1 MHHGTN
7 NNSSEIIGF
16 DLGHG
21 ESAVTIAVATA
32 LTEPQVLDVQ
42 GRKSMITAVAQHPHR
57 GVLIGEDAYTAKNLQ
72 NLRIRFKSSQLN
84 QPGVREPIRLF
95 AEKVLR
101 ILTADGKI
109 KGNGESHFIVG
120 CPSGW
125 NQNTRTDYAL
135 LLKEA
140 GLNPVTVMAES
151 RAAFLNAKEAGDL
164 SVKEEQLAGSV
175 LIIDVGS
182 STTDFTAVQSLKEY
196 PIDFGHNELGAGLI
210 DVAILERTLQT
221 HRDKHELIRIFSQA
235 PHVKAKCELKC
246 RKVKEMFFS
255 NEEKYAE
262 DPAKDVELIEGEKD
276 ILFQVK
282 LSQQEMAEIISTPL
296 PGLGNHSWQDAFQEA
311 LLISKERTKNVP
323 PQLVLLTGGASRM
336 GFIRRLAEGV
346 FPEAR
351 VLLGAEPEFAIAKGL
366 AWAGRID
373 QKTKAFRDEVDGVL
387 YSEQVSGIVKNK
399 LPELLYALA
408 DTLAQKLPEGFILP
422 AFTDWQKGQI
432 KTLASLEPLVE
443 SRLESWLASPE
454 GKKALA
460 QPVVH
465 WFDSLKPQIEGL
477 TNPICDKYHIRR
489 SSLSLPSSKAWGGKV
504 PPGLF
509 DPKKMFALD
518 DFADILNLIVSS
530 VVGTIMGG
538 AGTALLLKGPVGWIV
553 GFLFAAVVIAFGKDK
568 ALDYIKNTDFPVFT
582 RKLALKKVIE
592 WNLRK
597 GEPELKEK
605 IMESFSGN
613 PKAME
618 KIAHGVTGAIR
629 DQLNKSADAAELLIK

>member
-1 MHHGTN
+1 MQHHTTH
-7 NNSSEIIGF
+7 NSSEIIGF

-21 ESAVTIAVATA
+21 ESAVTIATTWA

-42 GRKSMITAVAQHPHR
+42 GRKSMITAVALHPSR

-72 NLRIRFKSSQLN
+72 NLRIRFKSAHLD
-84 QPGVREPIRLF
+84 QPAVREPIRLF
-95 AEKVLR
+95 AEKIYR

-109 KGNGESHFIVG
+109 KGSGDSHFIVG

-125 NQNTRTDYAL
+125 NAEIRTNYAL

-140 GLNPVTVMAES
+140 GMNPVTVMAES

-196 PIDFGHNELGAGLI
+196 PIDFGQNELGAGLI
-210 DVAILERTLQT
+210 DVAILERTL
-221 HRDKHELIRIFSQA
+221 HAHKDRPELTRLFNQF
-235 PHVKAKCELKC
+235 PHLKAKCELKC
-246 RKVKEMFFS
+246 RKVKEMYFS
-255 NEEKYAE
+255 NEEKYTE
-262 DPAKDVELIEGEKD
+262 EPAKDVELIEAEKD

-282 LSQQEMAEIISTPL
+282 IDQREMKDIIAASM
-296 PGLGNHSWQDAFQEA
+296 PGLNKQSWQEAFQEA
-311 LLISKERTKNVP
+311 LLIARERTRNNP

-336 GFIRRLAEGV
+336 GFIRTMTEAV

-373 QKTKAFRDEVDGVL
+373 HKTKAFRDEVDAML
-387 YSEQVSGIVKNK
+387 QSEQVAGIVRGK
-399 LPELLYALA
+399 LPDLLSALSA
-408 DTLAQKLPEGFILP
+408 TLAQNLTNEFVIP
-422 AFTDWQKGQI
+422 AFSDWQKGQI
-432 KTLASLEPLVE
+432 KTLAALEPMVE
-443 SRLESWLASPE
+443 SRLETWLASPV
-454 GKKALA
+454 GKEVLAL
-460 QPVVH
+460 PVMQ
-465 WFDSLKPQIEGL
+465 WFDSLKPQIERL

-489 SSLSLPSSKAWGGKV
+489 SSLSLPSSRAWGGKV

-509 DPKKMFALD
+509 NPKKMLALD
-518 DFADILNLIVSS
+518 DFADILTLIVSS

-538 AGTALLLKGPVGWIV
+538 AGTALLLKGPVGWII
-553 GFLFAAVVIAFGKDK
+553 GFLLAAVVLFLGKEK
-568 ALDYIKNTDFPVFT
+568 ALDYLKTTEFPVFT
-582 RKLALKKVIE
+582 RKLVLRKVVE

-597 GEPELKEK
+597 GEPELKDK
-605 IMESFSGN
+605 IQESLAGN
-613 PKAME
+613 PEATE
-618 KIAHGVTGAIR
+618 KIARDVTNAIR

>member
-1 MHHGTN
+1 MQQSTKD
-7 NNSSEIIGF
+7 NSSEIIGF

-21 ESAVTIAVATA
+21 ESAVTIAVARA

-42 GRKSMITAVAQHPHR
+42 GRKSMITAVAQHPSR
-57 GVLIGEDAYTAKNLQ
+57 GVLIGEDAYTAKNLF
-72 NLRIRFKSSQLN
+72 NLRIRFKSAHLDQQS
-84 QPGVREPIRLF
+84 VREPIRLF
-95 AEKVLR
+95 AEKVFR
-101 ILTADGKI
+101 ILMADGKI

-125 NQNTRTDYAL
+125 SPGTRAEYAL

-140 GLNPVTVMAES
+140 GMNPVTVVAES

-196 PIDFGHNELGAGLI
+196 PIDFGQNELGAGLI
-210 DVAILERTLQT
+210 DVAILERALHNHQDRKELQ
-221 HRDKHELIRIFSQA
+221 RIFTQA

-246 RKVKEMFFS
+246 RKVKEMYFS

-262 DPAKDVELIEGEKD
+262 EPAKDVELIEAERD
-276 ILFQVK
+276 ILFQVRI
-282 LSQQEMAEIISTPL
+282 SQREMAEIISTPM
-296 PGLGNHSWQDAFQEA
+296 PELGRQSWREAFQEA
-311 LLISKERTKNVP
+311 LSIAKERTKNVP

-336 GFIRRLAEGV
+336 GFIRRLAEDA
-346 FPEAR
+346 FPESR

-373 QKTKAFRDEVDGVL
+373 QKTKAFREEVDSL
-387 YSEQVSGIVKNK
+387 LHSEQVAGIVQKK
-399 LPELLYALA
+399 LPDLLSALA
-408 DTLAQKLPEGFILP
+408 DMLAKMLPEGFVIP

-432 KTLASLEPLVE
+432 KTLAALEPAVE
-443 SRLESWLASPE
+443 SRVEDWLASPE
-454 GKKALA
+454 GKEALA
-460 QPVVH
+460 LPVIQ
-465 WFDSLKPQIEGL
+465 WFERLKPQIETL
-477 TNPICDKYHIRR
+477 TNPICDRYHIRR

-509 DPKKMFALD
+509 DPKKMLALD

-538 AGTALLLKGPVGWIV
+538 AGTALLLKGPVGWIL
-553 GFLFAAVVIAFGKDK
+553 GFLFAAIVIAFGKDK
-568 ALDYIKNTDFPVFT
+568 ALDYLKNTDFPVFT
-582 RKLALKKVIE
+582 RKLALRKVIE

-613 PKAME
+613 PQAME
-618 KIAHGVTGAIR
+618 KIAQDVTGAIR

>member
-1 MHHGTN
+1 MQHGTT

-21 ESAVTIAVATA
+21 ESAVTIAITRAI
-32 LTEPQVLDVQ
+32 TEPQVLDIQ
-42 GRKSMITAVAQHPHR
+42 GRKSMITAVAFHPSR
-57 GVLIGEDAYTAKNLQ
+57 GVLIGEDAYTAKNLD
-72 NLRIRFKSSQLN
+72 NLRIRFKSAHLE

-95 AEKVLR
+95 AEKIYR
-101 ILTADGKI
+101 ILVADGKI

-125 NQNTRTDYAL
+125 SPKTRADYAVL
-135 LLKEA
+135 LQEA

-164 SVKEEQLAGSV
+164 GVKEEQLAGSV

-196 PIDFGHNELGAGLI
+196 PIDFGQNELGAGLI
-210 DVAILERTLQT
+210 DVAILERTL
-221 HRDKHELIRIFSQA
+221 HRRPDQGELMRLFTRY
-235 PHVKAKCELKC
+235 PHLKAKCELKC

-255 NEEKYAE
+255 NEDKYAE
-262 DPAKDVELIEGEKD
+262 EPAKDVELIEAEKD

-282 LSQQEMAEIISTPL
+282 IDQQEMADILASPL
-296 PGLGNHSWQDAFQEA
+296 AGLHNRSWREAFGEA
-311 LLISKERTKNVP
+311 LLVARERTRNNP

-336 GFIRRLAEGV
+336 GFIRTMAEAA

-373 QKTKAFRDEVDGVL
+373 QKTKAFRDEVDRL
-387 YSEQVSGIVKNK
+387 LQSEQVAGIVRGK
-399 LPELLYALA
+399 LPDLLAALA
-408 DTLAQKLPEGFILP
+408 ATLAQNLSKEFVIP
-422 AFTDWQKGQI
+422 AFSDWQKGQI
-432 KTLASLEPLVE
+432 KTLAALEPTVE
-443 SRLESWLASPE
+443 SRLEAWLASPA
-454 GKKALA
+454 GKEALA
-460 QPVVH
+460 LPVIQ

-477 TNPICDKYHIRR
+477 TNPICDRYHIRR
-489 SSLSLPSSKAWGGKV
+489 SSLSLPSSKGWGGKV
-504 PPGLF
+504 PAGLF
-509 DPKKMFALD
+509 DPKKMLALD
-518 DFADILNLIVSS
+518 DFADVLTLIVSS

-538 AGTALLLKGPVGWIV
+538 AGTALLLKGPVGWII
-553 GFLFAAVVIAFGKDK
+553 GFLFATVLLVLGKDK
-568 ALDYIKNTDFPVFT
+568 ALDYLKNTDFPVFT
-582 RKLALKKVIE
+582 RKLVLRKVVE

-597 GEPELKEK
+597 SEPELKEK
-605 IMESFSGN
+605 IQESLSGN
-613 PKAME
+613 PQAME
-618 KIAHGVTGAIR
+618 KIAQDVTGAIR